1 MTSTSRLDQA
11 YKQLKLQGFRLTQIR
26 KDLVK
31 FILGRKSHWTIQ
43 SVATQ
48 AKKSLPKVGI
58 ATVYRTV
65 NLLQQQGYLTETYSG
80 SGSARYEVTPEE
92 HHDHLTC
99 IICGKIVEFENAEIE
114 QLQETVAKNLGFE
127 LVDHRMELYGKCPR
141 CKEKG
146 KRVKK

>member
-43 SVATQ
+43 SIAIQ

-65 NLLQQQGYLTETYSG
+65 NLLQQQGYLTETYSS

-114 QLQETVAKNLGFE
+114 RLQEAVAQKLGFE

-146 KRVKK
+146 KRIKK